1 MLSQHYS
8 HKHAEQ
14 TLKAGMKG
22 SRHNVTILSCCTK
35 AWWIWTG
42 MIMRALVF
50 LSCFKA
56 YRKLSECVMYCTVE
70 QVVGEGDRFRQ
81 HVYLYAATSSL
92 YASGSGDLCKILQSQ
107 TGVILELWLA
117 TQTHQ
122 AWQCV
127 TLPNTHISRCSRSL
141 FMLEIRCC
149 DGRSAG
155 IHLGLNGCP
164 SMSVS
169 LKNRKEK
176 RTVFFPSI
184 CILLSSRGTPL
195 WLWAAPFLVQISE
208 TGYPLTQLL
217 CLSSRPVSLGLH
229 FGSGC
234 CVHHSAIKGFHI
246 LLASN
251 WGSVS

>member
-1 MLSQHYS
+1 
-8 HKHAEQ
+8 
-14 TLKAGMKG
+14 MKG

-56 YRKLSECVMYCTVE
+56 YRKPSECVMYCTVE

-81 HVYLYAATSSL
+81 HVYLYTATSLL
-92 YASGSGDLCKILQSQ
+92 YASGSGDLCKTLQLQ

-127 TLPNTHISRCSRSL
+127 TLPHTHISRCSWSL

-149 DGRSAG
+149 DGRSG
-155 IHLGLNGCP
+155 GDPFRPQWVSIHEGVRKKQKRKEDCLFPLHLHFIILSRDSIMALSGSISCSDFWNRVSINTAAVSLLSPSVFRASFWLRLLCP
-164 SMSVS
+164 S
-169 LKNRKEK
+169 
-176 RTVFFPSI
+176 
-184 CILLSSRGTPL
+184 
-195 WLWAAPFLVQISE
+195 
-208 TGYPLTQLL
+208 L
-217 CLSSRPVSLGLH
+217 CH
-229 FGSGC
+229 
-234 CVHHSAIKGFHI
+234 
-246 LLASN
+246 
-251 WGSVS
+251 

>member
-1 MLSQHYS
+1 MYIYTLPLPYFTLQALEIFAKHY
-8 HKHAEQ
+8 
-14 TLKAGMKG
+14 
-22 SRHNVTILSCCTK
+22 N
-35 AWWIWTG
+35 
-42 MIMRALVF
+42 
-50 LSCFKA
+50 
-56 YRKLSECVMYCTVE
+56 RKL
-70 QVVGEGDRFRQ
+70 GWF
-81 HVYLYAATSSL
+81 SSC
-92 YASGSGDLCKILQSQ
+92 D
-107 TGVILELWLA
+107 WPHR
-117 TQTHQ
+117 HQ

-127 TLPNTHISRCSRSL
+127 TLPHTHISRCSWSL

-149 DGRSAG
+149 DGRSGG

-164 SMSVS
+164 SMRASV
-169 LKNRKEK
+169 KNRKEK